1 MNKLM
6 QYLTPK
12 HVKVETTV
20 RTEIMAGITS
30 FFASIFTILSVPLM
44 ISGGAQNEPEVFNA
58 VFVAAVIAS
67 IVGCLFMAFLA
78 KMPLVV
84 YPAMGTTSFFAAT
97 ALLMIRDLSGN
108 EDLPRITQY
117 QIGLFLLL
125 ITGIIFSV
133 LSVTGLTDKIL
144 EGIPKNI
151 KIATVPAIGLF
162 ITLLGVRLGGLVV
175 NSPGTFVTFF
185 NPRNLFAVRNLPADA
200 DVYAVNAA
208 VAASEQARGAIVA
221 FVGLLLLGFLYYKK
235 VKASFV
241 IAIVATTVL
250 AYLTGAYRITDFSF
264 NLGEQ
269 YRDWA
274 TVGLL
279 RMDVSTIW
287 TFASPM
293 AVMGVILSIVLALLI
308 TNALDAIATTF
319 GIAKN
324 AGLVENDED
333 EEGRKYVNKGVI
345 SDALSSIVAAVLGG
359 SPNTTVVSGSAGVS
373 VGGRTGLTSLVV
385 AVLTI
390 LLLVAGPFVRL
401 IPNAAV
407 APALIFVG
415 CLMLTGLKD
424 LDFSDMSDYLP
435 AFIALIFVVF
445 TFNIGVGIC
454 LALISHI
461 VLKLLSGKPK
471 EISLVSV
478 IVAVLF
484 MLQFIL

>member
-20 RTEIMAGITS
+20 RTEILAGVTS
-30 FFASIFTILSVPLM
+30 FFASIFTILSVPGM
-44 ISGGAQNEPEVFNA
+44 VGGGDRQVFNA
-58 VFVAAVIAS
+58 VFVAVVIAS
-67 IVGCLFMAFLA
+67 IIGCLFMAFLA

-84 YPAMGTTSFFAAT
+84 YPAMGTSSYFAFT
-97 ALLMIRDLSGN
+97 ALPMIVLLSGN
-108 EDLPRITQY
+108 DDLARVTQY

-125 ITGIIFSV
+125 ITGIIFSA

-175 NSPGTFVTFF
+175 GTPSTFVTFF
-185 NPRNLFAVRNLPADA
+185 NPRNLAAVRDLPAGADA
-200 DVYAVNAA
+200 EAIAA
-208 VAASEQARGAIVA
+208 ATAASAQARGAIVA
-221 FVGLLLLGFLYYKK
+221 FVGLLLLGFLHYKK
-235 VKASFV
+235 VKASFL
-241 IAIVATTVL
+241 IAIVSTSVL

-269 YRDWA
+269 FGDWVE
-274 TVGLL
+274 VGLL
-279 RMDVSTIW
+279 RMDATTIW
-287 TFASPM
+287 TFASIGT
-293 AVMGVILSIVLALLI
+293 VIGVVLSIVLALVI

-324 AGLVENDED
+324 AGLVINDED
-333 EEGRKYVNKGVI
+333 EDGRKYVNKGVI
-345 SDALSSIVAAVLGG
+345 SDALSSIVAAIFGG
-359 SPNTTVVSGSAGVS
+359 APNTTVVSGSAGVS

-401 IPNAAV
+401 IPNV
-407 APALIFVG
+407 AIAPVLIFVG

>member
-12 HVKVETTV
+12 HVKIETTV
-20 RTEIMAGITS
+20 RTEVLAGITS
-30 FFASIFTILSVPLM
+30 FFASIFTILSVPGM
-44 ISGGAQNEPEVFNA
+44 VGGGDAQVFNA
-58 VFVAAVIAS
+58 VFVAVVIAS
-67 IVGCLFMAFLA
+67 IIGCLFMAFFA

-84 YPAMGTTSFFAAT
+84 YPAMGTSSFFAFT
-97 ALLMIRDLSGN
+97 ALPMIVFLSGN
-108 EDLPRITQY
+108 ENLARVTQY

-125 ITGIIFSV
+125 ITGIIFTL

-144 EGIPKNI
+144 KGIPKNI

-175 NSPGTFVTFF
+175 GTPSTFVTFF
-185 NPRNLFAVRNLPADA
+185 NPRNVTAVANLPAGADA
-200 DVYAVNAA
+200 EAIAA
-208 VAASEQARGAIVA
+208 ATALQSQAIGAIVA
-221 FVGLLLLGFLYYKK
+221 FVGLLLLGFLYHKK

-250 AYLTGAYRITDFSF
+250 AYVSGAYSITDFSF

-269 YRDWA
+269 FRDWA
-274 TVGLL
+274 SVGLFA
-279 RMDVSTIW
+279 MDASTIW
-287 TFASPM
+287 TFGSIGT
-293 AVMGVILSIVLALLI
+293 VIGVILSIVLALLI

-319 GIAKN
+319 GIARN
-324 AGLVENDED
+324 AGLVKDD
-333 EEGRKYVNKGVI
+333 DDKEGRKYVNRGVI
-345 SDALSSIVAAVLGG
+345 SDAVSSIVAAVFGG
-359 SPNTTVVSGSAGVS
+359 APNTTVVSGSAGVS

-401 IPNAAV
+401 IPNAAI
-407 APALIFVG
+407 APVLIFVG

-424 LDFSDMSDYLP
+424 LDFSDMSEYLP
-435 AFIALIFVVF
+435 AFIGLIFVVF

-461 VLKLLSGKPK
+461 VLKLLTGKPK
-471 EISLVSV
+471 EISLVSI
-478 IVAVLF
+478 IVAALF
-484 MLQFIL
+484 LLQFIL